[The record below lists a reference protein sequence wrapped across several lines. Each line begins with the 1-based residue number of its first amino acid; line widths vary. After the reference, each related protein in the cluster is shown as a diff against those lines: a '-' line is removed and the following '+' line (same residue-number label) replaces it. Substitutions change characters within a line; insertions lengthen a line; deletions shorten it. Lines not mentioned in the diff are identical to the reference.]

1 MDNLKKKICLIL
13 PAKLPV
19 PNIKGG
25 AIETLI
31 TLLLDQN
38 EIDNKVHFIV
48 ISAWS
53 ENIEKLSKRYKNT
66 EFHYFHVRK
75 GIWKKGIN
83 LINYIISITTGNI
96 DFFKSPMHYDIEKI
110 IEQIS
115 ADEIVVEHGVY
126 KHFGFLKK
134 YYSKEHLY
142 LHLHGTGPMPDR
154 ETTQTFGHVIAV
166 SDFVKKF
173 YMPGFNK
180 QSTQFHVCLNGI
192 DDTIFKRKISLIERT
207 KIRKS
212 FNVMERDFLVIYC
225 GRLVREKGVKELV
238 RGVIETNN
246 PHIKLMIVGGS
257 NFQDSKKT
265 KYITDL
271 QNLIK
276 GYDNQIF
283 FTGYISN
290 EQLYKYYQ
298 AADLQAICSISEEA
312 AGLVGIE
319 GMMSG
324 LPLIITDSGGI
335 QEYISPDMSI
345 CVKKYNSLKNNSD
358 SVKLSKQ
365 LTEVFNYL
373 YVNFVKN
380 QYINNSKIMS
390 PVAFDRKHFYSRFIS
405 IFESSAT

>member
-1 MDNLKKKICLIL
+1 M
-13 PAKLPV
+13 
-19 PNIKGG
+19 
-25 AIETLI
+25 
-31 TLLLDQN
+31 
-38 EIDNKVHFIV
+38 
-48 ISAWS
+48 S
-53 ENIEKLSKRYKNT
+53 R
-66 EFHYFHVRK
+66 
-75 GIWKKGIN
+75 
-83 LINYIISITTGNI
+83 
-96 DFFKSPMHYDIEKI
+96 M
-110 IEQIS
+110 
-115 ADEIVVEHGVY
+115 
-126 KHFGFLKK
+126 
-134 YYSKEHLY
+134 
-142 LHLHGTGPMPDR
+142 
-154 ETTQTFGHVIAV
+154 IAR
-166 SDFVKKF
+166 
-173 YMPGFNK
+173 
-180 QSTQFHVCLNGI
+180 
-192 DDTIFKRKISLIERT
+192 FKRKISLIERT